1 MGTRLAVS
9 NDAMVDCAK
18 SGEKGFT
25 LIELLVVVAIVS
37 ILASIAI
44 TQYAFYKE
52 KAVDSKMEATLHAAR
67 QAMEGFY
74 VENNT
79 YVGATVADLENLH
92 GFKPS
97 QFVTLNITPP
107 PTATN
112 YSLLVCSTGGT
123 TPAFSYTANSGTMAP
138 DAGPCS

>member
-1 MGTRLAVS
+1 
-9 NDAMVDCAK
+9 MVGCAK

-25 LIELLVVVAIVS
+25 LIELLVVVAIIS

-67 QAMEGFY
+67 QAMESYY
-74 VENNT
+74 VENST
-79 YVGATVADLENLH
+79 YVGADEAELRNSHGYLPSANVAL
-92 GFKPS
+92 S
-97 QFVTLNITPP
+97 ISPP
-107 PTATN
+107 PTSTS
-112 YSLLVCSTGGT
+112 YSLLVCTTGGT
-123 TPAFSYTANSGTMAP
+123 TPAFSYTSAGGSMVP